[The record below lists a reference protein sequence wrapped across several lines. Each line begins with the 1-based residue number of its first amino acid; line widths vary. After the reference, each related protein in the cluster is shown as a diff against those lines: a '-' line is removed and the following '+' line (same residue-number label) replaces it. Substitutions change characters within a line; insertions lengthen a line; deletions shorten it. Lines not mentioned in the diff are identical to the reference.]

1 MNLFRTLALVA
12 AITAVCRPAL
22 AGEPVIVTVA
32 KADEKY
38 VRHSEGSAAELK
50 DGRLLLAWIEFTKG
64 TGDSDFFPARIV
76 ARTSRDGGKTWD
88 GYRVLAKPEPG
99 EISAFSPNL
108 LRLKDGR
115 PLFVYMRYLSFA

>member
-38 VRHSEGSAAELK
+38 VRHSEGTAVELK

-64 TGDSDFFPARIV
+64 VGDSDFFPARIV
-76 ARTSRDGGKTWD
+76 A
-88 GYRVLAKPEPG
+88 PG
-99 EISAFSPNL
+99 RRGFWWVKWISEIAVSSVPWWWQPPF
-108 LRLKDGR
+108 
-115 PLFVYMRYLSFA
+115 PLQ